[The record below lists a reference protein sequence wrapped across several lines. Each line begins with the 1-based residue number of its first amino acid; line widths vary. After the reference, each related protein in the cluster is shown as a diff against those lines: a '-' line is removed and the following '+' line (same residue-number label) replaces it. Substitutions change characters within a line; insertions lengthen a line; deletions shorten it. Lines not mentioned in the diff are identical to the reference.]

1 MIDRVIVENFK
12 CFRKLDI
19 SLGRA
24 NLLIGENGSGKSSFL
39 DVFHVLRGLSR
50 GLTVAEV
57 FEGKAPDENFSGWTG
72 IRGAS
77 AGACYAHGEPTN
89 EVMIEVQG
97 RSESTIPEK
106 WEYLVK
112 FSPTT
117 GLLVRERLK
126 LGSEVCYDY
135 AADSLESSSST
146 IVLAND
152 LVSRDT
158 GVGSILA
165 QVRQDLGSVGPRPIY
180 QTTLTNGGMSA
191 EKLGQTSR
199 IAKQSRD
206 IANTLASI
214 LPLDP
219 SPIILRQSSQSGLV
233 RRLGDR
239 GENFAS
245 LVHSICLDSDYKDS
259 FLLWMQELLSEQVKN
274 VGTTRGSDDELI
286 FCLQEHSKNVPATL
300 LSDGTLRFAA
310 LLAALFQPAK
320 PSLITLDAIE
330 TAIHANR
337 IRLLYLLFWCESEHH
352 RVQTVATTHS
362 PVMLEWMHEDDLTTT
377 FVCNRDHCTGEA
389 RITSLPDLPH
399 FMDAFK
405 RGSRTSDMLTES
417 WFETEFRA

>member
-24 NLLIGENGSGKSSFL
+24 NLFIGENGSGKSSFL
-39 DVFHVLRGLSR
+39 DVFHVLRGLSC
-50 GLTVAEV
+50 GLTFAEV
-57 FEGKAPDENFSGWTG
+57 FEGKAPDEKFSGWDG

-77 AGACYAHGEPTN
+77 AGACFAHGEPTD
-89 EVMIEVQG
+89 EVMLEVHG
-97 RSESTIPEK
+97 TSESTIPEK
-106 WEYLVK
+106 WEYLVM

-117 GLLVRERLK
+117 GSLVRERLK
-126 LGSEVCYDY
+126 FGSRVFYDY
-135 AADSLESSSST
+135 ATDTLESRSST
-146 IVLAND
+146 TVPAND
-152 LVSRDT
+152 LVTRDT

-165 QVRQDLGSVGPRPIY
+165 QVRHDLKDVEPRTMY
-180 QTTLTNGGMSA
+180 QTTLTDGGMSA
-191 EKLGQTSR
+191 EELEQTSR
-199 IAKQSRD
+199 IAKQSSD

-214 LPLDP
+214 LALDP
-219 SPIILRQSSQSGLV
+219 SPIILRQSSQPGLV
-233 RRLGDR
+233 HRLGDR

-245 LVHSICLDSDYKDS
+245 LVQSICLDSDYKDS
-259 FLLWMQELLSEQVKN
+259 FLFWMQQLLSEQVKN
-274 VGTTRGSDDELI
+274 VGTMLGSEDELI
-286 FCLQEHSKNVPATL
+286 FCLQEHSKNVPSTL

-310 LLAALFQPAK
+310 LLAAIFQPDK

>member
-1 MIDRVIVENFK
+1 MIDRVIVENFR
-12 CFRKLDI
+12 CFRNLDI

-126 LGSEVCYDY
+126 LGSEDCYDY

-165 QVRQDLGSVGPRPIY
+165 QVRQDLGGLS
-180 QTTLTNGGMSA
+180 
-191 EKLGQTSR
+191 LGQST
-199 IAKQSRD
+199 
-206 IANTLASI
+206 
-214 LPLDP
+214 
-219 SPIILRQSSQSGLV
+219 
-233 RRLGDR
+233 
-239 GENFAS
+239 
-245 LVHSICLDSDYKDS
+245 
-259 FLLWMQELLSEQVKN
+259 
-274 VGTTRGSDDELI
+274 
-286 FCLQEHSKNVPATL
+286 
-300 LSDGTLRFAA
+300 
-310 LLAALFQPAK
+310 K
-320 PSLITLDAIE
+320 P
-330 TAIHANR
+330 
-337 IRLLYLLFWCESEHH
+337 
-352 RVQTVATTHS
+352 
-362 PVMLEWMHEDDLTTT
+362 P
-377 FVCNRDHCTGEA
+377 
-389 RITSLPDLPH
+389 
-399 FMDAFK
+399 
-405 RGSRTSDMLTES
+405 SRT
-417 WFETEFRA
+417 AA